1 MRVSRFLDK
10 YINTIQVDMLI
21 WKFHN
26 YMTEFSHYPNFQSDD
41 VGMRTIKTI
50 LTEIVKLIGDK
61 IWDAY

>member
-1 MRVSRFLDK
+1 
-10 YINTIQVDMLI
+10 MLI